1 MRQLEVSH
9 KISSIV
15 CQVSRRRMWPSQVG
29 ARARVDINMYLALI
43 IFSVAIYIVIYNKF
57 TVYTSSFIR
66 RYLFIHI
73 LFDLGSR

>member
-15 CQVSRRRMWPSQVG
+15 CQVSRRRMWPCQVG
-29 ARARVDINMYLALI
+29 ARARDDINMYFVLI
-43 IFSVAIYIVIYNKF
+43 IFSVAIYIVIYNTF
-57 TVYTSSFIR
+57 TVYISSFIR